1 MHVHTFDRAAYSAY
15 AVIVNF
21 HSISVNWLRLT
32 RNSLRLSRKTA
43 EYSPQEA
50 IFNYAPCVISNVSF

>member
-1 MHVHTFDRAAYSAY
+1 MHLHTFDRAAYSAY

-50 IFNYAPCVISNVSF
+50 TLCIVRH